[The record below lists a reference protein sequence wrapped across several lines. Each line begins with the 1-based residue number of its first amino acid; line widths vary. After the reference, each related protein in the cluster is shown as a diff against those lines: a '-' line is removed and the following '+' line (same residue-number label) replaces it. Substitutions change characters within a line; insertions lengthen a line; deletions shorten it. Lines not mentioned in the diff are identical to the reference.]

1 MNEKGYCRS
10 RSESL
15 SKDLLRGFSDMINLL
30 LLERLLIT
38 VPSGRRCLFVDQL
51 MEHWTKHSDQF
62 ILEEEKNCE
71 KILSEP
77 VVDETQWGFVGDLD
91 RLSEIRRTLSSGRD
105 MATKILEIT
114 LNNMLNNIE
123 KTETEKTQKKENDN
137 E

>member
-1 MNEKGYCRS
+1 MNEKGYCGS

-38 VPSGRRCLFVDQL
+38 VPSDRRCLFVDQL

-71 KILSEP
+71 KILSGP
-77 VVDETQWGFVGDLD
+77 VVDETMWGFVGDLD
-91 RLSEIRRTLSSGRD
+91 RLSEVRRTLNSGRD

-123 KTETEKTQKKENDN
+123 KTETEKTQKEENN
-137 E
+137 K